1 MIDEVSKRLSVRR
14 VAMLYGIPSRVVA
27 RAVASGDL
35 PALLTK
41 TETGRDRAYIMRED
55 ADRWVSSLCSEA
67 RVAR

>member
-27 RAVASGDL
+27 RAVAAGDL
-35 PALLTK
+35 PALITK

-55 ADRWVSSLCSEA
+55 ADRWVCSLHSET
-67 RVAR
+67 RVAQ